1 MKDYLYDIWEAV
13 ATTAKGMRIT
23 ARYGVD
29 PRETITLQYPEE
41 RWEPSERFRGFL
53 YNDIKTCTS
62 CTMCVRV
69 CPVDCISLESVRG
82 ADKKM
87 VLASY
92 DIDIGR
98 CMYCG
103 LCVEVCPPKSLVHT
117 SGYEKA
123 SVDRGEL
130 ILHFIHEDAGEIK
143 ARVAK
148 QVAEA
153 AAKAEAEKAKAEA
166 EKAEA
171 EKAAKAAKATNLS
184 AEDPAGA
191 KTGTDKGGKP
201 DSRAAKKDVPPSPQ
215 PAAPAF
221 AAGNPEG
228 DGAAEKR
235 PAEEAEKEPSK
246 PREEGG
252 EEKE

>member
-1 MKDYLYDIWEAV
+1 MSLKDYLYDIWEAV

-103 LCVEVCPPKSLVHT
+103 LCVEVCPPKSLKHT

-153 AAKAEAEKAKAEA
+153 AAKAEAEKA
-166 EKAEA
+166 
-171 EKAAKAAKATNLS
+171 AKAAEEPKTSGPGPDAVRKET
-184 AEDPAGA
+184 PAG
-191 KTGTDKGGKP
+191 
-201 DSRAAKKDVPPSPQ
+201 Q
-215 PAAPAF
+215 PASPAVAPV
-221 AAGNPEG
+221 NPATQ
-228 DGAAEKR
+228 DAAEKK
-235 PAEEAEKEPSK
+235 PAEEAKTEPSK

>member
-1 MKDYLYDIWEAV
+1 MGLRDYLYDIWEAV

-41 RWEPSERFRGFL
+41 RWEPSERYRGFL

-69 CPVDCISLESVRG
+69 CPVDCISLEAVRG

-103 LCVEVCPPKSLVHT
+103 LCVEVCPPKSLKHT

-130 ILHFIHEDAGEIK
+130 ILHFVHEEASEIK

-153 AAKAEAEKAKAEA
+153 AAKAEAEKA
-166 EKAEA
+166 
-171 EKAAKAAKATNLS
+171 AKAAEEAKADGP
-184 AEDPAGA
+184 APGEGRKEAPAGRPA
-191 KTGTDKGGKP
+191 
-201 DSRAAKKDVPPSPQ
+201 SA
-215 PAAPAF
+215 PAAAANPARQ
-221 AAGNPEG
+221 
-228 DGAAEKR
+228 GAAEKKD
-235 PAEEAEKEPSK
+235 AEGAKGEPGK
-246 PREEGG
+246 PGEPPKKGEG
-252 EEKE
+252 ETP

>member
-1 MKDYLYDIWEAV
+1 MGLKGYLYDIWEAV

-29 PRETITLQYPEE
+29 PRETITLQYPDE
-41 RWEPSERFRGFL
+41 RWEPSERYRGFL
-53 YNDIKTCTS
+53 YNDIKKCTS

-69 CPVDCISLESVRG
+69 CPVDCISLEAVRG

-103 LCVEVCPPKSLVHT
+103 LCVEVCPPKSLKHT

-130 ILHFIHEDAGEIK
+130 ILHFVHEDANEVK

-153 AAKAEAEKAKAEA
+153 AAKAEAEKA
-166 EKAEA
+166 
-171 EKAAKAAKATNLS
+171 AKAAEEAKAPGP
-184 AEDPAGA
+184 DPDDGRKEAPA
-191 KTGTDKGGKP
+191 VRP
-201 DSRAAKKDVPPSPQ
+201 ESQ
-215 PAAPAF
+215 PAAAANPARKD
-221 AAGNPEG
+221 A
-228 DGAAEKR
+228 
-235 PAEEAEKEPSK
+235 AEKEPAEGAKGEPGK
-246 PREEGG
+246 PEEPPKKG
-252 EEKE
+252 EGETP

>member
-1 MKDYLYDIWEAV
+1 MGLKDYLYDIWEAV

-103 LCVEVCPPKSLVHT
+103 LCVEVCPPKSLKHT

-153 AAKAEAEKAKAEA
+153 AAKAEAEKAKAES

-171 EKAAKAAKATNLS
+171 EKA
-184 AEDPAGA
+184 EDGE
-191 KTGTDKGGKP
+191 P
-201 DSRAAKKDVPPSPQ
+201 DSRAAQKDAPPSAQ
-215 PAAPAF
+215 PAAPAD
-221 AAGNPEG
+221 AAGNPEDG
-228 DGAAEKR
+228 GAAEK
-235 PAEEAEKEPSK
+235 K
-246 PREEGG
+246 PG

>member
-1 MKDYLYDIWEAV
+1 MGLKGYLYDIWEAV

-29 PRETITLQYPEE
+29 PRETITLQYPDE
-41 RWEPSERFRGFL
+41 RWEPSERYRGFL
-53 YNDIKTCTS
+53 YNDIKKCTS

-69 CPVDCISLESVRG
+69 CPVDCISLEAVRG

-103 LCVEVCPPKSLVHT
+103 LCVEVCPPKSLKHT

-130 ILHFIHEDAGEIK
+130 ILHFVHEDANEVK

-153 AAKAEAEKAKAEA
+153 AAKAEAEKA
-166 EKAEA
+166 
-171 EKAAKAAKATNLS
+171 AKAAEEAKAPGP
-184 AEDPAGA
+184 DPDDGRKEAPA
-191 KTGTDKGGKP
+191 VRP
-201 DSRAAKKDVPPSPQ
+201 ESQ
-215 PAAPAF
+215 PAAAANPARKD
-221 AAGNPEG
+221 A
-228 DGAAEKR
+228 
-235 PAEEAEKEPSK
+235 AEKEPAEGAKGEPGK
-246 PREEGG
+246 PEEPPKKG
-252 EEKE
+252 EEESP

>member
-1 MKDYLYDIWEAV
+1 MGLKGYLYDIWEAV

-41 RWEPSERFRGFL
+41 RWEPSERYRGFL
-53 YNDIKTCTS
+53 YNDIKKCTS

-69 CPVDCISLESVRG
+69 CPVDCISLEAVRG

-103 LCVEVCPPKSLVHT
+103 LCVEVCPPKSLTHT

-130 ILHFIHEDAGEIK
+130 ILHFVHEDANEVK

-153 AAKAEAEKAKAEA
+153 AAKAEAEKA
-166 EKAEA
+166 
-171 EKAAKAAKATNLS
+171 AKAAEEAKASGT
-184 AEDPAGA
+184 APDDGRKEAPAGRPA
-191 KTGTDKGGKP
+191 
-201 DSRAAKKDVPPSPQ
+201 PQ
-215 PAAPAF
+215 PAAAANPAGKD
-221 AAGNPEG
+221 A
-228 DGAAEKR
+228 
-235 PAEEAEKEPSK
+235 AEKEPAEGAKGEPGK
-246 PREEGG
+246 PEEPPKKG
-252 EEKE
+252 EGETP

>member
-1 MKDYLYDIWEAV
+1 MGLKDYLYDIWEAV

-53 YNDIKTCTS
+53 FNDIKKCTS

-69 CPVDCISLESVRG
+69 CPVDCISLEAVRG

-92 DIDIGR
+92 DIDVGR

-103 LCVEVCPPKSLVHT
+103 LCVEVCPPKSLKHT

-123 SVDRGEL
+123 STDRGEL
-130 ILHFIHEDAGEIK
+130 ILHFVHEDAGEIK

-153 AAKAEAEKAKAEA
+153 AAKAEAEKAKAESEKPGA
-166 EKAEA
+166 EKA
-171 EKAAKAAKATNLS
+171 TG
-184 AEDPAGA
+184 PARDGEPGPGGA
-191 KTGTDKGGKP
+191 RRDT
-201 DSRAAKKDVPPSPQ
+201 PPVAR
-215 PAAPAF
+215 PAAPAG
-221 AAGNPEG
+221 AGGNPDG
-228 DGAAEKR
+228 RGAAEEK
-235 PAEEAEKEPSK
+235 PAEEAKKEPSK
-246 PREEGG
+246 PGEEGG
-252 EEKE
+252 EKKE

>member
-1 MKDYLYDIWEAV
+1 MGLKAYLYDIWEAV

-53 YNDIKTCTS
+53 YNDIKKCTS

-69 CPVDCISLESVRG
+69 CPVDCISLEAVRG

-103 LCVEVCPPKSLVHT
+103 LCVEVCPPKSLRHT

-123 SVDRGEL
+123 SVNRGEL
-130 ILHFIHEDAGEIK
+130 ILHFVHEDANEIK
-143 ARVAK
+143 SRVAK

-153 AAKAEAEKAKAEA
+153 AARAEAEKAKAEA
-166 EKAEA
+166 EKEET
-171 EKAAKAAKATNLS
+171 EKSAKPGDPPKETNS
-184 AEDPAGA
+184 APREQRRDAPP
-191 KTGTDKGGKP
+191 GT
-201 DSRAAKKDVPPSPQ
+201 Q

-221 AAGNPEG
+221 AAGNPAK
-228 DGAAEKR
+228 DD
-235 PAEEAEKEPSK
+235 EAEKKPAKETEEEPAK
-246 PREEGG
+246 TRDEG
-252 EEKE
+252 EEETP

>member
-1 MKDYLYDIWEAV
+1 MGLKAYLYDIWEAV

-29 PRETITLQYPEE
+29 PRETITLQYPDE
-41 RWEPSERFRGFL
+41 RWEPSERYRGFL

-69 CPVDCISLESVRG
+69 CPVDCISLEAVRG

-87 VLASY
+87 VLAFY

-103 LCVEVCPPKSLVHT
+103 LCVEVCPPKSLKHT

-123 SVDRGEL
+123 SVNRGEL
-130 ILHFIHEDAGEIK
+130 ILHFVHEDANEVK

-153 AAKAEAEKAKAEA
+153 AAKAEAEKAAKVAE
-166 EKAEA
+166 E
-171 EKAAKAAKATNLS
+171 AKAPGPAPDDGKKEA
-184 AEDPAGA
+184 PAGQPA
-191 KTGTDKGGKP
+191 L
-201 DSRAAKKDVPPSPQ
+201 Q
-215 PAAPAF
+215 PAAAANPARK
-221 AAGNPEG
+221 
-228 DGAAEKR
+228 DAAEKK
-235 PAEEAEKEPSK
+235 PSEGAQGEPGKPKEPPK
-246 PREEGG
+246 KGEG
-252 EEKE
+252 ETP

>member
-1 MKDYLYDIWEAV
+1 MGLKDYLHDIWEAM

-53 YNDIKTCTS
+53 YNDIKRCTS
-62 CTMCVRV
+62 CTMCVKV
-69 CPVDCISLESVRG
+69 CPVDCIALESVRG
-82 ADKKM
+82 ADKKL
-87 VLASY
+87 VLVSY
-92 DIDIGR
+92 DINIGR

-103 LCVEVCPPKSLVHT
+103 LCVEVCPPKSLKHT

-123 SVDRGEL
+123 TVDRGEL
-130 ILHFIHEDAGEIK
+130 ILHFVPEEADEIK

-153 AAKAEAEKAKAEA
+153 AAKAEAEKAAKEEA
-166 EKAEA
+166 D
-171 EKAAKAAKATNLS
+171 KAAKAAGETKPPDAPSVPEKKA
-184 AEDPAGA
+184 
-191 KTGTDKGGKP
+191 
-201 DSRAAKKDVPPSPQ
+201 VPPAAQ

-221 AAGNPEG
+221 AAENPAAG
-228 DGAAEKR
+228 DDDAQK
-235 PAEEAEKEPSK
+235 PAQEPQGEPAKPEESP
-246 PREEGG
+246 EEGG
-252 EEKE
+252 GKTE

>member
-1 MKDYLYDIWEAV
+1 MGLKEYLYDIWEAV

-53 YNDIKTCTS
+53 YNDIKRCTS
-62 CTMCVRV
+62 CTMCVKV
-69 CPVDCISLESVRG
+69 CPVDCIALESVRG
-82 ADKKM
+82 ADKKL
-87 VLASY
+87 VLVSY
-92 DIDIGR
+92 DINIGR

-103 LCVEVCPPKSLVHT
+103 LCVEVCPPKSLTHT

-123 SVDRGEL
+123 TVTRGEL
-130 ILHFIHEDAGEIK
+130 ILHFVPEEADEIK

-153 AAKAEAEKAKAEA
+153 AAKAAAKAEA
-166 EKAEA
+166 EKAGKEEA
-171 EKAAKAAKATNLS
+171 DKAAKAAGETKPP
-184 AEDPAGA
+184 DPPSVPE
-191 KTGTDKGGKP
+191 KKG
-201 DSRAAKKDVPPSPQ
+201 VPPVAQ

-221 AAGNPEG
+221 AAGNPGAGE
-228 DGAAEKR
+228 DGEKK
-235 PAEEAEKEPSK
+235 PAQEPKGEPAKPEESP
-246 PREEGG
+246 EEGG
-252 EEKE
+252 GKTE

>member
-1 MKDYLYDIWEAV
+1 MGLKAYLYDIWEAV

-41 RWEPSERFRGFL
+41 RWEPSERYRGFL

-69 CPVDCISLESVRG
+69 CPVDCISLEAVRG

-103 LCVEVCPPKSLVHT
+103 LCVEVCPPKSLKHT

-130 ILHFIHEDAGEIK
+130 ILHFVHEDANEVK

-153 AAKAEAEKAKAEA
+153 AAKAEAEKA
-166 EKAEA
+166 
-171 EKAAKAAKATNLS
+171 AKAAEEAKAPGT
-184 AEDPAGA
+184 APDDGRKEAPAGRPA
-191 KTGTDKGGKP
+191 
-201 DSRAAKKDVPPSPQ
+201 SQ
-215 PAAPAF
+215 PAAAANPARK
-221 AAGNPEG
+221 
-228 DGAAEKR
+228 DAAEKK
-235 PAEEAEKEPSK
+235 PAEGAKGEPGKPVEPSK
-246 PREEGG
+246 KGEG
-252 EEKE
+252 ETP

>member
-1 MKDYLYDIWEAV
+1 MGLKDYLYDIWEAV

-69 CPVDCISLESVRG
+69 CPVDCISLEAVRG

-153 AAKAEAEKAKAEA
+153 AAKAEAEKA
-166 EKAEA
+166 
-171 EKAAKAAKATNLS
+171 AKAAEEGKASGEAPDAGRNE
-184 AEDPAGA
+184 APAG
-191 KTGTDKGGKP
+191 
-201 DSRAAKKDVPPSPQ
+201 Q
-215 PAAPAF
+215 PASPPVAAANPAK
-221 AAGNPEG
+221 E
-228 DGAAEKR
+228 GAAEKK
-235 PAEEAEKEPSK
+235 PAEGAKGEPGK
-246 PREEGG
+246 PEEHPKKGG